1 MQDWL
6 QTCVIGW
13 NLCPFAAP
21 VVAAGGLRV
30 VVSSARTAPTAVRDT
45 LQAAMDLL
53 ARPPQ
58 LPATTLVVVPNGLA
72 GFGGF
77 LDVVHTVESLLEQAG
92 ANGVLQ
98 LAHFHPQYVFG
109 DAPADDP
116 AHATNRAPFPT
127 LHLLRHADIA
137 AAAEQGDT
145 AKIATRNA
153 EWLRRQPPHVV
164 TAAMPWLAQAQ
175 AVVAPA
181 KRRP

>member
-1 MQDWL
+1 MQHWL

-21 VVAAGGLRV
+21 VVQAGGLRM
-30 VVSSARTAPTAVRDT
+30 VVSAARTAPTAVRDT

-53 ARPPQ
+53 AKPPQ
-58 LPATTLVVVPNGLA
+58 LPATTLVVVPHGLA
-72 GFGGF
+72 DFGAF
-77 LDVVHTVESLLEQAG
+77 LDVVETVESLLKQAG

-137 AAAEQGDT
+137 AVAEQGDT

-153 EWLRRQPPHVV
+153 DWLRRQPPEAVA
-164 TAAMPWLAQAQ
+164 AAMPWLVGQAV
-175 AVVAPA
+175 VVAPA

>member
-1 MQDWL
+1 MQQWL

-21 VVAAGGLRV
+21 VVDAGGLRV
-30 VVSSARTAPTAVRDT
+30 VVSAARTAPTAVRDT

-53 ARPPQ
+53 AKPPQ
-58 LPATTLVVVPNGLA
+58 HPATTLVVVPNGLA
-72 GFGGF
+72 DFDVF

-92 ANGVLQ
+92 ANGVVQ

-109 DAPADDP
+109 DAPVDDP

-145 AKIATRNA
+145 ARIAARNA
-153 EWLRRQPPHVV
+153 DWLRRQPAEVV
-164 TAAMPWLAQAQ
+164 AASMPWLADQAV
-175 AVVAPA
+175 VVAPA